1 MIMTENNYLK
11 IKDLSEQD
19 RPREK
24 LLSLGA
30 RALSDSELIAI
41 IIGSG
46 TPNQSAVDLARAI
59 LGRYNGNLNDLG
71 RTTFSELKTFKG
83 IGDAKAV
90 NILAMLELGRRRA
103 SSSSSIKETISN
115 SLDSY
120 RSFYQRL
127 SDLDHEEM
135 WIMLLNKSNNVIA
148 IESLSKG
155 GMSRTIVDA
164 RIVMKRAIE
173 TSAAGFIIAHNH
185 PSGNLRPSGPDDT
198 ITQQLYDAGKLL
210 QIPLR
215 DHLII
220 GTGGIET
227 NSYYSY
233 NDNCRIIK

>member
-1 MIMTENNYLK
+1 MTEDNYLK
-11 IKDLSEQD
+11 IKDLAEQD

-30 RALSDSELIAI
+30 RALTDSELIAI

-59 LGRYNGNLNDLG
+59 LGRYNDNLNDLG
-71 RTTFSELKTFKG
+71 RATFSDLRSFRG
-83 IGDAKAV
+83 IGEAKAV

-103 SSSSSIKETISN
+103 SSVATTKETISN

-120 RSFYQRL
+120 KAFYQHL

-135 WIMLLNKSNNVIA
+135 WIMFLSKRNTVIA
-148 IESLSKG
+148 IEPVSKG
-155 GMSRTIVDA
+155 GMSSTIVDA
-164 RIVMKRAIE
+164 RLVMKRAIE
-173 TSAAGFIIAHNH
+173 LSASGIIIAHNH
-185 PSGNLRPSGPDDT
+185 PSGHLKPSVPDDN
-198 ITQQLYDAGKLL
+198 ITQQLLDAGKLM

-220 GTGGIET
+220 GNGGIET
-227 NSYYSY
+227 RSY
-233 NDNCRIIK
+233 